1 MALFAWSLQPVSYKF
16 ATRQSDGT
24 LVDAT
29 ESTAGA
35 RPFLGSS
42 SHILPLVRVVN
53 AVAEPFKRRLVPLDV
68 EAMTRMAVDMVGH
81 DADFGDADFGDLA
94 DWEAF
99 ARLVQVAD
107 ERCHLFGHFVMKQTF
122 ISTIPG
128 Y

>member
-35 RPFLGSS
+35 RPVLGSSS

-94 DWEAF
+94 DCG
-99 ARLVQVAD
+99 RLFYTP
-107 ERCHLFGHFVMKQTF
+107 RSSCGRTMLRNN
-122 ISTIPG
+122 TIPK
-128 Y
+128 